1 LKREN
6 RERKKSK
13 FRKETGMKAG
23 KIVFR
28 AILIVIIGVTVGMAV
43 YTWNAKRVFHNEM
56 PMPFGIGSSVVLS
69 PSMEPTLHVND
80 LVFIKKATTFD
91 VKDIVVYQAGSTLV
105 IHRIIEKNDENLTV
119 ITKGD
124 NNDADDGEIPLEAI
138 KGKMFFRIPY
148 AGVVFKALKSLP
160 GTIIILA
167 LAAFLMIMSWRN
179 EKKESESE
187 IDRLR
192 LEIAKLKAGSDNETP
207 ESIEEEIAKLKKEL
221 GSAD

>member
-1 LKREN
+1 
-6 RERKKSK
+6 
-13 FRKETGMKAG
+13 MKAG

-28 AILIVIIGVTVGMAV
+28 AFLILIIGVTVGMAV

-105 IHRIIEKNDENLTV
+105 IHRIIEKNDENRTV

-124 NNDADDGEIPLEAI
+124 NNDADDGEIPLESI
-138 KGKMFFRIPY
+138 KGKMAFRIPY

-192 LEIAKLKAGSDNETP
+192 LEIAKLKAGSDDETP

-221 GSAD
+221 GQTD

>member
-1 LKREN
+1 
-6 RERKKSK
+6 
-13 FRKETGMKAG
+13 MKAG

>member
-1 LKREN
+1 
-6 RERKKSK
+6 
-13 FRKETGMKAG
+13 MKAG

-56 PMPFGIGSSVVLS
+56 PMPFGIGASVVLS
-69 PSMEPTLHVND
+69 PSMEPALHVND

-192 LEIAKLKAGSDNETP
+192 LEIAKLKACSDDETP
-207 ESIEEEIAKLKKEL
+207 ESIEEEIARLKKEL

>member
-1 LKREN
+1 
-6 RERKKSK
+6 
-13 FRKETGMKAG
+13 MKAG

-56 PMPFGIGSSVVLS
+56 PMPFGIGASVVLS

-105 IHRIIEKNDENLTV
+105 IHRIIEKNDENRTV

-124 NNDADDGEIPLEAI
+124 NNDADDGEIPLESV

-192 LEIAKLKAGSDNETP
+192 LEIAKLKAGSDDETP

-221 GSAD
+221 GQTD

>member
-1 LKREN
+1 
-6 RERKKSK
+6 
-13 FRKETGMKAG
+13 MKAG

-28 AILIVIIGVTVGMAV
+28 AFLILIIGVTVGMAV

-56 PMPFGIGSSVVLS
+56 PMPFGIGASVVLS
-69 PSMEPTLHVND
+69 
-80 LVFIKKATTFD
+80 AATFD
-91 VKDIVVYQAGSTLV
+91 VGDIVVYQAGNSLV
-105 IHRIIEKNDENLTV
+105 IHRIIAENDENRTV
-119 ITKGD
+119 VTQGD
-124 NNDADDGEIPLEAI
+124 ANDADDGEIPLESI
-138 KGKMFFRIPY
+138 KGKMAFRIPY

-192 LEIAKLKAGSDNETP
+192 LEIAKLKAGSDDETP
-207 ESIEEEIAKLKKEL
+207 ESIEEEIARLKKEL

>member
-1 LKREN
+1 
-6 RERKKSK
+6 
-13 FRKETGMKAG
+13 MKAG

-192 LEIAKLKAGSDNETP
+192 LEIAKLKAGSDDETP
-207 ESIEEEIAKLKKEL
+207 ESIEEEIARLKKEL

>member
-1 LKREN
+1 
-6 RERKKSK
+6 
-13 FRKETGMKAG
+13 MKAG

-80 LVFIKKATTFD
+80 LVFIKKSTTFE

-124 NNDADDGEIPLEAI
+124 NNDADDGEIPLESI

-192 LEIAKLKAGSDNETP
+192 LEIAKLKAGSDDETP

>member
-1 LKREN
+1 
-6 RERKKSK
+6 
-13 FRKETGMKAG
+13 MKAG

-192 LEIAKLKAGSDNETP
+192 LEIAKLKAGSDDETP

-221 GSAD
+221 GQTD